1 MTEQNDLFT
10 TDTRLHPALAD
21 WPALEDLL
29 QRWQA
34 RGWIRALDLTLGRFL
49 QELEPNVSPLV
60 LLAGVLTSHQLGRGH
75 ICADIDN
82 LLSAP
87 DTALSL
93 PPDGEF
99 GEALPDRPVELLQGL
114 GRSEWLA
121 ALQASALVSAGDPPA
136 PLVLEPNST
145 RLYLYRQWRYEV
157 DVAARVGDR
166 LSAIPVDEARLQQR
180 LGELFAPVGFSP
192 VNKGLD
198 WQQLACALVA
208 GRRFGII
215 TGGPGTGK
223 TTTVV
228 RLLALLQSLARDE
241 GRALRIRL
249 AAPTGKAAAR
259 LTESISGAVDRL
271 PDHLQQ
277 DIPQE
282 VTTLHRLLGARP
294 GTRRFIHNADNPLH
308 ADLVVVDEASMI
320 DLEMMHQLL
329 AALPARARL
338 VLLGDKDQ
346 LASVEAGSVLGD
358 LCEGADL
365 GGYTPE
371 TLLQLERQTG
381 QDVAAWQATD
391 GEASTQPL
399 AQAIAMLRFSHRF
412 GVDSGIGALARA
424 VNSGRP
430 EAVNQVLR
438 AGYADLGVTVLKG
451 SEDRSL
457 ERLVLEGG
465 NQAANAEEEAP
476 QGYRHYLQQ
485 LADLRPVEP
494 TQGALDAWAHGVLN
508 AFGQFQLL
516 CALRRGPWGVEGLNE
531 RIAAALLKAGL
542 IERDQGWYEGRPVLV
557 TRNDYGLGLMNGD
570 IGITLMLPDA
580 QGGQAL
586 RVVFPLADGTLK
598 WVLPSRLQAI
608 ETVYAMTVHKSQGSE
623 FAHTALLLPPAINPV
638 LTRELVYTG
647 ITRASRWFSLL
658 LAHRGRLDDAVR
670 ARVRRASGLRN
681 RLIGPEQELDQYN
694 NLPGC

>member
-1 MTEQNDLFT
+1 MAEQNDLFAT
-10 TDTRLHPALAD
+10 ESNLHPALTG
-21 WPALEDLL
+21 WSALEDLL

-34 RGWIRALDLTLGRFL
+34 RGWIRALDLALGRFL
-49 QELEPNVSPLV
+49 QELEPTSSPLV

-114 GRSEWLA
+114 GRSEWLQ
-121 ALQASALVSAGDPPA
+121 ALQTSTLVSVGDLPA
-136 PLVLEPNST
+136 PLVLEPGST
-145 RLYLYRQWRYEV
+145 RLYLYRQWGYEV
-157 DVAARVGDR
+157 AVANRIRDR
-166 LSAIPVDEARLQQR
+166 LDSLPVDEACVRQR
-180 LGELFAPVGFSP
+180 LSELFKPVEDR
-192 VNKGLD
+192 LD

-228 RLLALLQSLARDE
+228 RLLALLQSLSRDQ
-241 GRALRIRL
+241 GRVLRIRL

-259 LTESISGAVDRL
+259 LTESISGAVGQL
-271 PDHLQQ
+271 EDHLQQ
-277 DIPQE
+277 DIPLE

-294 GTRRFIHNADNPLH
+294 GTRRFVHTVDNPLH

-358 LCEGADL
+358 LCEGADA
-365 GGYTPE
+365 GGYTAA
-371 TLLQLERQTG
+371 TLALLQRQTG
-381 QDVAAWQATD
+381 LDVAAWQAAE

-399 AQAIAMLRFSHRF
+399 AQAIAMLRHSHRF
-412 GVDSGIGALARA
+412 GANSGIGALARA
-424 VNSGRP
+424 VNTGHP
-430 EAVNQVLR
+430 AAVNQVLR
-438 AGYADLGVTVLKG
+438 QGYADLDLIVLKG
-451 SEDRSL
+451 RDDQAL
-457 ERLVLEGG
+457 EQLVLEGG
-465 NQAANAEEEAP
+465 SQAATAEGDRP
-476 QGYRHYLQQ
+476 QGYRHYLQR
-485 LADLRPVEP
+485 LVDLRPGEP
-494 TQGALDAWAHGVLN
+494 TPEALEKWAREVLT
-508 AFGQFQLL
+508 AFARFQLL

-531 RIAAALLKAGL
+531 RIAAALQRAGL
-542 IERDQGWYEGRPVLV
+542 IERAEGWYEGRPVLV
-557 TRNDYGLGLMNGD
+557 SRNDYALGLMNGD
-570 IGITLMLPDA
+570 IGITLALPGD
-580 QGGQAL
+580 GGEQAL
-586 RVVFPLADGTLK
+586 RVVFPLADGSLK
-598 WVLPSRLQAI
+598 WVLPSRLQAV

-623 FAHTALLLPPAINPV
+623 FAHTALLLPPAVNPV

-681 RLIGPEQELDQYN
+681 RLIGASRGPDQ
-694 NLPGC
+694 